1 MEQRTYHGNL
11 TPQDVARDLT
21 AYFNRGNLRVQQIG
35 SGDKIAVQIATGNH
49 PYAGGQTAL
58 SITLQSVADGV
69 SVQVGNQAWLGV
81 AANLGITAL
90 FAMRNPFMLIHR
102 LDDLAQDVE
111 SLQLTENVWKVIDGT
126 AKAAGAAHEL
136 SDRLRRM
143 VCSYCNTANPVG
155 EASCIACGAPLGDVQ
170 PQTCLNCGFVI
181 KTGEKVCPNCG
192 KPLA

>member
-111 SLQLTENVWKVIDGT
+111 SLQLTENVWRVIDGT